1 MTDLYLPSKVKTL
14 TIFCQFCK
22 RGLFYPSKKQ
32 REKNNTL
39 FGTVIAQYV
48 GTVKRNSFLLNG
60 EGCYMKR
67 DHSFIRMLGVCALS
81 LGLSASGMY
90 ACSSGSGADPD
101 PAPGTPVTL
110 TGQITANSSD
120 LALASPLPAQFRNHS
135 RQSVASGVN
144 ADVAPAPGMEITVTQ
159 VNSDGTTEE
168 LEATATSDAEGNYT
182 LSLDAVTQTT
192 AGQSD
197 FYYLITATDG
207 TVVLNSVAA
216 PTEDMTAP
224 VSPGTTFGAA
234 ALSNGIGGISTI
246 PSAEQVNN
254 LNLLNDQ
261 VLTDFP
267 DGSIEYPSNA
277 NTPEALA
284 AVLSMANGTAAS
296 DSQSQYAYMGVLS
309 ESNFYSIVTDATS
322 DETDRAQYVKKMIF
336 NGCGQPSQQPLT
348 DLDANVIG
356 QVLQDGITSTP
367 TEIVAAMNAASN
379 DPDISVDTAVSSF
392 VTLLTNIEAISSTVG
407 LDEADLLPLNV
418 KRNLT
423 AATFTSATPLDA
435 DQAVAFIETLNFGVG
450 PQAAPCNG
458 NINITNV
465 LKELTEASELD
476 VPAIAQV
483 QVYGERM
490 ACPQATVTGEVEV
503 YIPEGSA
510 VTVVSTELSGG
521 SLSSPIVGTLQGMNR
536 YVFDDASACALF
548 GVEATYTV
556 TVNLSSGGP
565 LTQTVDRNHPNVP
578 QATVTVDGVPTS
590 DSATVASD
598 YDVPFPLFTWED
610 PADMLAGI
618 TDAPANSAVK
628 YTYEFSYIDA
638 TDMVIAPLNTCPT
651 VTAGALYSVS
661 SMLPVTECDPEACAA
676 LSPGHDASDIVCR
689 LYIQTVLVDES
700 DNYLQVAL
708 GEFATY
714 RYVPAP

>member
-1 MTDLYLPSKVKTL
+1 MRNNSLIRSLSTL
-14 TIFCQFCK
+14 
-22 RGLFYPSKKQ
+22 
-32 REKNNTL
+32 
-39 FGTVIAQYV
+39 A
-48 GTVKRNSFLLNG
+48 
-60 EGCYMKR
+60 
-67 DHSFIRMLGVCALS
+67 LGF
-81 LGLSASGMY
+81 GLSAAGVLG
-90 ACSSGSGADPD
+90 CSSSGGSDPG
-101 PAPGTPVTL
+101 PVPPGTPVTL
-110 TGQITANSSD
+110 TGQITVNSGD
-120 LALASPLPAQFRNHS
+120 LALSTPLDSSRNMS
-135 RQSVASGVN
+135 LVRRFAASGVN
-144 ADVAPAPGMEITVTQ
+144 ADVAPAPGMDITVTQ

-168 LEATATSDAEGNYT
+168 LEATATSDASGNYT
-182 LSLDAVTQTT
+182 LTLDAVTQTT

-197 FYYLITATDG
+197 FYYLITATNG

-296 DSQSQYAYMGVLS
+296 DSQSQYAYIGVLS
-309 ESNFYSIVTDATS
+309 ESNFYSIVADATS

-348 DLDANVIG
+348 DLDANIIG
-356 QVLQDGITSTP
+356 QALQEGVTSTP
-367 TEIVAAMNAASN
+367 TEIVAAMNEASN

-392 VTLLTNIEAISSTVG
+392 AALLTNIEAISSTAG
-407 LDEADLLPLNV
+407 LEETDLLPLNV

-423 AATFTSATPLDA
+423 AATFTASTPLDA

-465 LKELTEASELD
+465 LKALTEAPELD

-490 ACPQATVTGEVEV
+490 SCPQATVTGEVEV
-503 YIPEGSA
+503 YIPTGSG
-510 VTVVSTELSGG
+510 VTVSSATLSGG
-521 SLSSPIVGTLQGMNR
+521 SLSSPIVGNLQGTNR
-536 YVFDDASACALF
+536 YTFDDPTACADF
-548 GVEATYTV
+548 GEDATYTV

-565 LTQTVDRNHPNVP
+565 LIETVERNHPDVP
-578 QATVTVDGVPTS
+578 QATITVNGEPTS
-590 DSATVASD
+590 DSATVPTD

-610 PADMLAGI
+610 PVAMLADI
-618 TDAPANSAVK
+618 PDAPPNSAVK
-628 YTYEFSYIDA
+628 YTYEFAYIDSTSMA
-638 TDMVIAPLNTCPT
+638 PSPLNQCPT
-651 VTAGALYSVS
+651 VAAGALYSVS
-661 SMLPVTECDPEACAA
+661 SMLPTTECDPEACAA
-676 LSPGHDASDIVCR
+676 LSGVDANDIVCR
-689 LYIQTVLVDES
+689 LYVLTVLVDES
-700 DNYLQVAL
+700 DNYLEVAA
-708 GEFATY
+708 GEFGTY